1 MSVDTRTV
9 ARIAHLARLK
19 LPEEKLEPMA
29 GELNQLLAWVEQLSE
44 VNTDDVPPLTS
55 VVHARLRQ
63 RDDVVNDGDRRDD
76 VLANAPEAQNGFFAV
91 PKVIE

>member
-29 GELNQLLAWVEQLSE
+29 GELNQLLSWVEQLSE
-44 VNTDDVPPLTS
+44 VKTDDVPPLTS
-55 VVHARLRQ
+55 VVHAKLRQ
-63 RDDVVNDGDRRDD
+63 RDDVVNDGDRQGD